1 MDINDL
7 WLHHCSMALPL
18 LSFSRESPGC
28 GELGPL
34 GTMLKEAREREWA
47 VCQGSDK
54 YTGEGHSHGTSWRP
68 QKHKWCQGLGCPRSR
83 IYMPLKPTMFIL
95 SQCVQ
100 HLLAH
105 TGLSLGYLAAPPATS
120 YQLSVRRW
128 HFGGFSSALY
138 LIGAQHITPQSGS
151 GSTSLKLM
159 S

>member
-1 MDINDL
+1 MV
-7 WLHHCSMALPL
+7 APL
-18 LSFSRESPGC
+18 FHGFATAFLQQGESRLRRAGSFRNYVEQRR
-28 GELGPL
+28 
-34 GTMLKEAREREWA
+34 KEAREREWA

-54 YTGEGHSHGTSWRP
+54 YTGEGHSRGTSWRP

-95 SQCVQ
+95 SQCVH